1 MEAHVTLQ
9 WFVHPQWFQE
19 LGAFANEENIPIF
32 VDWCE
37 TAFKLFGEVLLGAT
51 ACMNLVLQNPDI
63 MHLQLRSMGPSCM
76 YSFHIKQLF
85 SCWLQGSE
93 ASSGRHLMSLE

>member
-9 WFVHPQWFQE
+9 WFVHPQWFQL

-37 TAFKLFGEVLLGAT
+37 TAFKLFGEVLVGAT
-51 ACMNLVLQNPDI
+51 GYTEFALAL
-63 MHLQLRSMGPSCM
+63 
-76 YSFHIKQLF
+76 
-85 SCWLQGSE
+85 
-93 ASSGRHLMSLE
+93 